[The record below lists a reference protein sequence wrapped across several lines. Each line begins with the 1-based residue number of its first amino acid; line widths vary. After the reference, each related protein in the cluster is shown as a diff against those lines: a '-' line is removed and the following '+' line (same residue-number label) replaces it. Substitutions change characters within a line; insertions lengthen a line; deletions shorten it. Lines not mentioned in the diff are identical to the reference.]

1 MHKELRKR
9 IQASRTIAKRTKVLN
24 IALLAIVLASVA
36 VLLWSVSNVA
46 RAKSSQESS
55 PKSQE
60 QSLAHLSSAEKMAVL
75 EEFISTSN
83 PLYYNGEGEIPYH
96 IRYEMLELLSKC
108 YGNLKANQLVFLLE
122 SKQMSF
128 GDLASHIQACLF
140 MQNPKRSER

>member
-1 MHKELRKR
+1 MYKELRKR
-9 IQASRTIAKRTKVLN
+9 IKASYPIAKGQKVLN

-36 VLLWSVSNVA
+36 VLLWSVANVA
-46 RAKSSQESS
+46 RDST
-55 PKSQE
+55 QE
-60 QSLAHLSSAEKMAVL
+60 QNLARLSSAEKMAVL

-108 YGNLKANQLVFLLE
+108 YGDLKANQLVFLLE

-128 GDLASHIQACLF
+128 GTFSSHIDACLF
-140 MQNPKRSER
+140 MQNPKRSKR

>member
-1 MHKELRKR
+1 MYKELRKR
-9 IQASRTIAKRTKVLN
+9 IRASRPIAKRQKVLN

-36 VLLWSVSNVA
+36 VLLWSVANVA
-46 RAKSSQESS
+46 RAKSQDSSQVQ
-55 PKSQE
+55 KN
-60 QSLAHLSSAEKMAVL
+60 SLAKLSSAEKMAVL

-96 IRYEMLELLSKC
+96 IRYEMLELLTKC
-108 YGNLKANQLVFLLE
+108 YGELKANQLVFLLE

-128 GDLASHIQACLF
+128 GTFSSHIQACLF

>member
-1 MHKELRKR
+1 MYKKELRKR
-9 IQASRTIAKRTKVLN
+9 IKESRPIAKRQKVLN

-36 VLLWSVSNVA
+36 VLLWSVANVA
-46 RAKSSQESS
+46 RAKPSQ
-55 PKSQE
+55 SQE

-108 YGNLKANQLVFLLE
+108 YGELKANQLVFLLE

-128 GDLASHIQACLF
+128 GTFSSHIQACLF

>member
-1 MHKELRKR
+1 MYKELRKR
-9 IQASRTIAKRTKVLN
+9 IKASQPIAKRQKMLN

-36 VLLWSVSNVA
+36 VFLWSVANVA
-46 RAKSSQESS
+46 RAKSQDSSQVQ
-55 PKSQE
+55 KN
-60 QSLAHLSSAEKMAVL
+60 SLAHLSNAEKMAVL

-96 IRYEMLELLSKC
+96 IRYEMLELLTKC
-108 YGNLKANQLVFLLE
+108 YGELKANQLVFLLE

-128 GDLASHIQACLF
+128 GTFSSHIQACLF

>member
-1 MHKELRKR
+1 MYKKELQKR
-9 IQASRTIAKRTKVLN
+9 IKASRPIAKRQKVLN

-36 VLLWSVSNVA
+36 VLLWSVANVA
-46 RAKSSQESS
+46 RAKASQEST
-55 PKSQE
+55 QE

-108 YGNLKANQLVFLLE
+108 YGDLKANQLVFLLE

-128 GDLASHIQACLF
+128 GTFSSHIQACLF
-140 MQNPKRSER
+140 MQNPKRSKR